1 MISVDYLS
9 QLADKYKT
17 DKGLWHHGYTPIY
30 NRYFEPL
37 RDKDITLLEIGI
49 GGYEYENK
57 GGESLK
63 MWRDYF
69 NNAKI
74 IGFDFY
80 KKELEIK
87 GVSIYQGSQID
98 KQFIDTLPQ
107 PFDIIIDDGSHVCS
121 HIITTFNYLF
131 GKLNSGVIYIV
142 EDTETSYWSEH
153 YGGGTL
159 PTDDTTMNF
168 FKRLCDTLNPEYG
181 VSDMYGIETI
191 HFYSGLIFI
200 FKK

>member
-1 MISVDYLS
+1 M
-9 QLADKYKT
+9 
-17 DKGLWHHGYTPIY
+17 
-30 NRYFEPL
+30 YFEAL
-37 RDKDITLLEIGI
+37 KDKQITLLEIGI
-49 GGYEYENK
+49 GGYEYVNK

-69 NNAKI
+69 SNANI

-80 KKELEIK
+80 KKELNIK

-98 KQFIDTLPQ
+98 NDFLKSLPA
-107 PFDIIIDDGSHVCS
+107 PFDIIIDDGSHVSS
-121 HIITTFNYLF
+121 HIISTFDTLF
-131 GKLNSGVIYIV
+131 CKLNSGGIYVV

-159 PTDDTTMNF
+159 PTDTTSMNF
-168 FKRLCDTLNPEYG
+168 FKGLCDTLNPEYG
-181 VSDMYGIETI
+181 VSDIYGIKTI

>member
-1 MISVDYLS
+1 MDTLS
-9 QLADKYKT
+9 QLAEIYKT
-17 DKGLWHHGYTPIY
+17 DKGMWHHGYTPIY
-30 NRYFEPL
+30 NMYFESL
-37 RDKDITLLEIGI
+37 KDKQITLLEIGI
-49 GGYEYENK
+49 GGYEYVNK

-69 NNAKI
+69 SNANI

-80 KKELEIK
+80 KKELNIK

-98 KQFIDTLPQ
+98 NDFLKSLPA
-107 PFDIIIDDGSHVCS
+107 PFDIIIDDGSHVSS
-121 HIITTFNYLF
+121 HIISTFDTLF
-131 GKLNSGVIYIV
+131 CKLNSGGIYVV

-159 PTDDTTMNF
+159 PTDTTSMNF
-168 FKRLCDTLNPEYG
+168 FKGLCDTLNPEYG
-181 VSDMYGIETI
+181 VEDIYGIKTI
-191 HFYSGLIFI
+191 HFYNGLIFI